1 MLNMD
6 RRICNITELLDKYY
20 RENGRKL
27 HEKVDKILSDFGGI
41 TKKDYD
47 DFYSIANEVFVDVL
61 KKYEADNW
69 TPVRILSSAIN
80 EHLAPKGW
88 QARIM
93 VDDLPILREA
103 YDRK

>member
-1 MLNMD
+1 M
-6 RRICNITELLDKYY
+6 E
-20 RENGRKL
+20 REKFLECRN
-27 HEKVDKILSDFGGI
+27 EIL
-41 TKKDYD
+41 
-47 DFYSIANEVFVDVL
+47 DVL